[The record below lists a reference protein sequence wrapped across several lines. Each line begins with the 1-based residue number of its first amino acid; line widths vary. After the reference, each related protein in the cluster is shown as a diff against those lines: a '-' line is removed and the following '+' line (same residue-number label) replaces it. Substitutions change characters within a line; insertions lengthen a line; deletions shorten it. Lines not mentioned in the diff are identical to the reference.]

1 MMEKQEGIRKGGK
14 SLRDKELLNDFCI
27 LLSAVKY

>member
-14 SLRDKELLNDFCI
+14 SLREKKLFNDFCI